1 MKLSP
6 NTSSEQAMSQH
17 PPLLRLDVDPGVPV
31 TACGSSLCWPD
42 GTKVELW
49 LRVGTGDAK
58 RYQVVVTE

>member
-1 MKLSP
+1 MTLSP

-17 PPLLRLDVDPGVPV
+17 PPLLKLDVNANVPLA
-31 TACGSSLCWPD
+31 ACGTSLCWPD

-58 RYQVVVTE
+58 RYQLVVIE